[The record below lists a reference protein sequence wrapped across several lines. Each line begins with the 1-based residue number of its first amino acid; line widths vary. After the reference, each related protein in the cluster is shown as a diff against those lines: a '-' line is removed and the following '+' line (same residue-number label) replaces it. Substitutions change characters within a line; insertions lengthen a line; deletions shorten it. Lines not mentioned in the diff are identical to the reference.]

1 MPVLATTDDQ
11 IVPRSILRRRPLSK
25 NTTSQHNGKQKG
37 RVSSVP
43 TPITQRASRLPTK
56 DTDEP
61 VSEWKRP
68 TEAEAVQPLSPIQKL
83 LPGSKRNTTSS
94 HKPPIRAITKVH
106 PLFYLAL
113 GMLVML
119 ALWLLITTAISWTTT
134 TLDDLHYGRP
144 RTFQTDA
151 WVGHNQQT
159 GQPSHFI
166 AINLHRHI
174 QIIEFPGGDAS
185 HARVYNGPQL
195 YGANDDLTVVTL
207 TFVDV
212 NGNHQPD
219 MIINFQNSRTVFIN
233 DKGGFRPLL
242 PSERSQVEQ
251 FLQHMRP

>member
-1 MPVLATTDDQ
+1 MPVLAATDEK
-11 IVPRSILRRRPLSK
+11 IVPRSILRRPFSK
-25 NTTSQHNGKQKG
+25 ETTSHHNGKQKA
-37 RVSSVP
+37 RASSVP
-43 TPITQRASRLPTK
+43 PPITQRASRHPTK

-68 TEAEAVQPLSPIQKL
+68 TKAEAVPIIQKI
-83 LPGSKRNTTSS
+83 LPGNKRSTTSPG
-94 HKPPIRAITKVH
+94 KPSVHSTRKVH
-106 PLFYLAL
+106 PLFYLGL

-119 ALWLLITTAISWTTT
+119 ALWLLITTAITWATT

-151 WVGHNQQT
+151 WVGHNEQS

-174 QIIEFPGGDAS
+174 QIIEFPGGDAA
-185 HARVYNGPQL
+185 HPRVYNGPQL

-212 NGNHQPD
+212 NGDHQPD

-233 DKGGFRPLL
+233 DKGSFRPLL
-242 PSERSQVEQ
+242 PSERSHVEQ

>member
-1 MPVLATTDDQ
+1 MPVLATTDEQ
-11 IVPRSILRRRPLSK
+11 IVPRSILPRRPFSNK
-25 NTTSQHNGKQKG
+25 KTASQKKGKQKARG
-37 RVSSVP
+37 SAVP
-43 TPITQRASRLPTK
+43 APITQRASRAPNT

-61 VSEWKRP
+61 VTEWKRP
-68 TEAEAVQPLSPIQKL
+68 AEAIPAIQKL
-83 LPGSKRNTTSS
+83 LPGNKQTTTAS
-94 HKPPIRAITKVH
+94 HKPSIRITKHH
-106 PLFYLAL
+106 PLIYLGL
-113 GMLVML
+113 GMVVML

-151 WVGHNQQT
+151 WVGHNEQT

-174 QIIEFPGGDAS
+174 QVIEFPGGDAT
-185 HARVYNGPQL
+185 HMRVYNGPQL

-212 NGNHQPD
+212 NGDHKPD
-219 MIINFQNSRTVFIN
+219 MIINFQNSRVVLIN

-242 PSERSQVEQ
+242 PNERAPVEQ
-251 FLQHMRP
+251 FLQHMHS